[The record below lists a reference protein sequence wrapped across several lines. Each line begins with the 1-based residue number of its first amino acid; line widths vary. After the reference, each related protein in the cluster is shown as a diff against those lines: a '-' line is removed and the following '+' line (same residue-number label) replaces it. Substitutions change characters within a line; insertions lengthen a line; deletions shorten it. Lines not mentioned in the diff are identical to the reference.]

1 MKEFYKF
8 DLQMIGEMS
17 HIFELKGKVYQAILC
32 LCLSL
37 EKMIE
42 RVEGR

>member
-1 MKEFYKF
+1 MLLCTTNETRKREG
-8 DLQMIGEMS
+8 DWM
-17 HIFELKGKVYQAILC
+17 KGKVYQAILC

>member
-1 MKEFYKF
+1 MQSCTTNETRKREGDWMKE
-8 DLQMIGEMS
+8 
-17 HIFELKGKVYQAILC
+17 KVYQAI

>member
-1 MKEFYKF
+1 MQ
-8 DLQMIGEMS
+8 LCMISEIRKREGDCV
-17 HIFELKGKVYQAILC
+17 KGKVYQAILC

>member
-1 MKEFYKF
+1 MQSCATNETRKREGDWMKE
-8 DLQMIGEMS
+8 
-17 HIFELKGKVYQAILC
+17 KVYQAILC